1 MRIQTQLDD
10 HRLQKLRY
18 LVKTT
23 HVSAN
28 EVIGQA
34 IDFYYSRINADH
46 SSAADLLVKSGFVG
60 CGEASSELSINYKSE
75 LNQILAQKHGDR

>member
-10 HRLQKLRY
+10 QRLQKLRY
-18 LVKTT
+18 LAETT
-23 HVSAN
+23 RVSTH

-46 SSAADLLVKSGFVG
+46 PSAADLLVKSGFVG
-60 CGEASSELSINYKSE
+60 CGEASPELSTNYKSE
-75 LNQILAQKHGDR
+75 LNQMLAQKHGDR

>member
-10 HRLQKLRY
+10 QRLQKLRY
-18 LVKTT
+18 LVETT
-23 HVSAN
+23 RTSAN

-46 SSAADLLVKSGFVG
+46 PNTADLLVKSGFVG
-60 CGEASSELSINYKSE
+60 CGEASPELSTNYKSE